1 MIRSLMRFQFLKG
14 VVTTTVILSSLVL
27 QAQDSLKTLSLEES
41 IQIALTKSTAI
52 IKGQN
57 ALDITGA
64 QVLGAYGQF
73 LPDVTFNG
81 AFSYTG
87 GDNLLVVTTPTLVS
101 SQRSNIN
108 YQLVSSINIYNG
120 FANRASLKAALLN
133 KEMAGFSLARARQQI
148 TLDVTQSYLQVI
160 LDKEIVEFAKQNY
173 QLSMR
178 REEQLKELVTVG
190 RRAQSDLYQQQ
201 SQTSLDQQFL
211 INAENKLLND
221 KLILLQK
228 LRINAADT
236 YDFASVVIDE
246 NPLGNEYTDDQALIE
261 TALAQRSDLKA
272 AQRSQDASLLYVQR
286 YKSGYLP
293 RVSLAGGAYGVGAH
307 FDKLYINDKNSLPTE
322 QRSYGTQLADQ
333 IYGSVALN
341 IGWTLF
347 DKNVTRS
354 NVAIARINALN
365 AKVDYENVNLQI
377 ASEVKQAL
385 GNYRTAF
392 QQTITSEK
400 GLVAAQ
406 QAFETLNGRYAAGSA
421 NFIEL
426 SNAQNNLLLAKQNR
440 AQASIN
446 FFLQKKSIDYY
457 LGN

>member
-1 MIRSLMRFQFLKG
+1 MNLYFLKG
-14 VVTTTVILSSLVL
+14 IVFIPLIFSSAILD
-27 QAQDSLKTLSLEES
+27 AQDSLKTLSLEES
-41 IQIALTKSTAI
+41 IQIALTNSTTI

-57 ALDITGA
+57 SLDVSGA

-73 LPDVTFNG
+73 LPDVIFNG
-81 AFSYTG
+81 AYSYTG
-87 GDNLLVVTTPTLVS
+87 GDNLLTVTAPTFVS
-101 SQRSNIN
+101 SQRTNIT

-120 FANRASLKAALLN
+120 FANKASLKAALLN
-133 KEMAGFSLARARQQI
+133 KEMAGFSLARAKQQI
-148 TLDVTQSYLQVI
+148 TLDITQSYLQII
-160 LDKEIVEFAKQNY
+160 LDKEIVEFAKQNF
-173 QLSMR
+173 QMSVK

-190 RRAQSDLYQQQ
+190 RRAQSDLFQQQ

-228 LRINAADT
+228 LRINAGENH
-236 YDFASVVIDE
+236 DFTPVTTDE
-246 NPLGNEYTDDQALIE
+246 NPLGSEYANDQALIE
-261 TALAQRSDLKA
+261 TALAQRVDLKV
-272 AQRSQDASLLYVQR
+272 AQLGQDASLLYVQR

-293 RVSLAGGAYGVGAH
+293 RVSLVGGAYGIGAH
-307 FDKLYINDKNSLPTE
+307 FNKLYINRVNSLPSE
-322 QRSYGTQLADQ
+322 QRSYGTQLTDQ
-333 IYGSVALN
+333 IYGIVALN
-341 IGWTLF
+341 VGWTLF

-365 AKVDYENVNLQI
+365 AKIDYENVNLQI

-385 GNYRTAF
+385 GNYRTAL

-400 GLVAAQ
+400 GLIAAQ
-406 QAFETLNGRYAAGSA
+406 QAFETLSGRYSVGAA

-446 FFLQKKSIDYY
+446 FFLQKRTIDYY